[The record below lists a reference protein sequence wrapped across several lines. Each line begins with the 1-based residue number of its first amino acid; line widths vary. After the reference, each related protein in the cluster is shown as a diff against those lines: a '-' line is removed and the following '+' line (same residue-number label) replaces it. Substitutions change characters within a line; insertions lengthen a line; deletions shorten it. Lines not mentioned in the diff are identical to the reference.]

1 MATHIMFTCPTTI
14 SITIIRT
21 PRRIRITADWPPVDS
36 MAVAADII
44 TVGTAGE
51 SRSRTDRELPLLLLL
66 PPLPVV
72 VGKFKVV
79 ILMVLFFSC
88 LIVLRHAKWCK
99 IVKIAAAA
107 FAATVQWGAFERGK
121 SAAFFILEVAS
132 PREEVDLKKEEE
144 DKY

>member
-1 MATHIMFTCPTTI
+1 
-14 SITIIRT
+14 
-21 PRRIRITADWPPVDS
+21 

-121 SAAFFILEVAS
+121 SGAAFFILEVAS

>member
-1 MATHIMFTCPTTI
+1 
-14 SITIIRT
+14 
-21 PRRIRITADWPPVDS
+21 

-72 VGKFKVV
+72 VVMFKVV

-88 LIVLRHAKWCK
+88 LIVLRRAKWCK
-99 IVKIAAAA
+99 IVRIAAAAA

-121 SAAFFILEVAS
+121 SAAFLILEVAS